1 MTTTMAAPQADEI
14 VQVWNEY
21 KADPER
27 KDLRNRLVERYL
39 PLVKYNGERIWARL
53 PEGVELDDLI
63 SAGVFGLMDAID
75 AFDMTRG
82 VKFET
87 YCVPRIRGAM
97 LDELRTMD
105 WVPRLVRSKAS
116 KLGEATKSLEA
127 KLGRHPT
134 EIELAERMEIP
145 VAELEKMIIEANA
158 VNLVSLNKKW
168 YETDS
173 YKDVREIDIL
183 EDKKGEDPTRRVYKS
198 DLMRLVTKGL
208 NRNERLIIILYYY
221 EELTMKEI
229 GATLDL
235 SESRVSQMHSSI
247 VHRLQGQLGR
257 RRNEFGT

>member
-1 MTTTMAAPQADEI
+1 MATTVAPADEI
-14 VQVWNEY
+14 QQVWQEY
-21 KADPER
+21 K
-27 KDLRNRLVERYL
+27 KDQTNKPLRNRLVERYF
-39 PLVKYNGERIWARL
+39 PLVRYNGERIWQRL

-63 SAGVFGLMDAID
+63 SAGVFGLMDAIN
-75 AFDMTRG
+75 AFDLSRG

-105 WVPRLVRSKAS
+105 WVPRLVRAKAS
-116 KLGEATKSLEA
+116 KLGEATKRLEA
-127 KLGRHPT
+127 KFGRPPT
-134 EIELAERMEIP
+134 DEELSQDLQISLQ
-145 VAELEKMIIEANA
+145 ELEKMHLDANA
-158 VNLVSLNKKW
+158 ANFISHDKKY

-183 EDKKGEDPTRRVYKS
+183 EDKKGEDPTRRIQKT
-198 DLMRLVTKGL
+198 DLMRLVCKGL

-229 GATLDL
+229 GMTLDL

-247 VHRLQGQLGR
+247 VNRLQGQLGR
-257 RRNEFGT
+257 RRVEFGG

>member
-1 MTTTMAAPQADEI
+1 MATTIENEI
-14 VQVWNEY
+14 DIQEVWKQY
-21 KADPER
+21 KKDMNNV
-27 KDLRNRLVERYL
+27 DLRNKLVEKYM
-39 PLVKYNGERIWARL
+39 PLVRYNGERIRARL

-63 SAGVFGLMDAID
+63 SAGIFGLMDAID
-75 AFDMTRG
+75 AFDMERG

-116 KLGEATKSLEA
+116 KLGEATKQLEA
-127 KLGRHPT
+127 RYGRYPTDGELSQYMGLSVEELDKLKSD
-134 EIELAERMEIP
+134 AS
-145 VAELEKMIIEANA
+145 A

-183 EDKKGEDPTRRVYKS
+183 EDKKGEDPTRRIQKG

-235 SESRVSQMHSSI
+235 SESRVSQMHTSI
-247 VHRLQGQLGR
+247 VQRLQEQLGR
-257 RRNEFGT
+257 RRPEFGT